1 LGGVPVDER
10 TIERMVVLQFL
21 FIATVITTS
30 LAVALT
36 GFSVVDAL
44 GMAVHATA
52 TGGPVRS
59 IDGIPQDPANWG
71 VLSRL
76 VLIPAMVAG
85 RMAIF
90 PVLVAATSVGAV
102 TQQKLH
108 FAGRRVRKNLRRS

>member
-1 LGGVPVDER
+1 
-10 TIERMVVLQFL
+10 
-21 FIATVITTS
+21 
-30 LAVALT
+30 
-36 GFSVVDAL
+36 
-44 GMAVHATA
+44 
-52 TGGPVRS
+52 
-59 IDGIPQDPANWG
+59 WG

>member
-1 LGGVPVDER
+1 
-10 TIERMVVLQFL
+10 
-21 FIATVITTS
+21 
-30 LAVALT
+30 
-36 GFSVVDAL
+36 
-44 GMAVHATA
+44 
-52 TGGPVRS
+52 VRS

>member
-1 LGGVPVDER
+1 
-10 TIERMVVLQFL
+10 MVVLQFL
-21 FIATVITTS
+21 FIATVIATS

-59 IDGIPQDPANWG
+59 IEGIPQDPGDWG

-90 PVLVAATSVGAV
+90 PVLVTATSVVAV
-102 TQQKLH
+102 AQQQFH
-108 FAGRRVRKNLRRS
+108 FASRRVRKKLRRS